1 MLVLDA
7 KVNDL
12 PSNDHYENEM
22 LKDVHE
28 LILST
33 CVVYWKTYLCK
44 VVKLF
49 DIVEVIAQVPSEGVA
64 Q

>member
-22 LKDVHE
+22 LKDIHE
-28 LILST
+28 LILSS
-33 CVVYWKTYLCK
+33 CIVNWKTNLC
-44 VVKLF
+44 
-49 DIVEVIAQVPSEGVA
+49 
-64 Q
+64 